1 MQPVD
6 IIMNKKIP
14 TVDVLNSTK
23 KFATAAS
30 TLSVTSSA
38 MRTERTTKTHW
49 LLLVKEKKGVNQTS
63 FL

>member
-1 MQPVD
+1 
-6 IIMNKKIP
+6 MNKIIP
-14 TVDVLNSTK
+14 AVDVLNSTE

-38 MRTERTTKTHW
+38 IRTERTTKTRW
-49 LLLVKEKKGVNQTS
+49 LLLVKEKKGGVNQTS